1 MSNQVNIAHVK
12 QYASRVEGL
21 VQQRG
26 SKVMGCTTQHSF
38 VGKNAQIVQQVGIV
52 EATEILDR
60 HADTELTDTPHAAR
74 WMRPRNFGV
83 ADMVDEE
90 DLERMIIDPKSPYAM
105 TQQYALGRKLD
116 DIIIGA
122 ALGTNFIGED
132 GTGSVTFANDGGGT
146 VAVAGT
152 GLNVVKL
159 REAKKNLMANEVD
172 IDNDELWCIITA
184 AQHDDLLGQTQVV
197 SGDYNRPVFGTDGK
211 IERFFGI
218 NFKHC
223 ERLTANGG
231 SSSRQVLLFAKSGLH
246 TGSWNGIRTRVRER
260 ADKWDNTQV
269 ATKGSFGAA
278 RSEGKKVQIIECAE

>member
-1 MSNQVNIAHVK
+1 MSNQINIANVK
-12 QYASRVEGL
+12 QYSSRVEHL

-26 SKVMGCTTQHSF
+26 SKLMGCCTNHSF
-38 VGKNAQIVQQVGIV
+38 HGKSAEIVQQVGQQ

-60 HADTELTDTPHAAR
+60 HADTELSDTPHAAR

-90 DLERMIIDPKSPYAM
+90 DLERILIDPKSPYAVS
-105 TQQYALGRKLD
+105 QQYALGRKLD
-116 DIIIGA
+116 DIIIDA
-122 ALGTNFIGED
+122 ADGSSFIGED
-132 GTGSVTFANDGGGT
+132 GTDTVTFANDGGTT
-146 VAVAGT
+146 VATGGT
-152 GLNVVKL
+152 GLTVGKL
-159 REAKKNLMANEVD
+159 RTAKRTLMANEVD

-197 SGDYNRPVFGTDGK
+197 SGDFNKPIFGTDGK

-223 ERLTANGG
+223 ERLKTDG
-231 SSSRQVLLFAKSGLH
+231 SGDRKVLLWAKSGMH
-246 TGSWNGIRTRVRER
+246 CGSWNGIRTRVRER

-269 ATKGSFGAA
+269 ATKGSFGGA
-278 RSEGKKVQIIECAE
+278 RSEGEKIVVIPCVE